1 MFPDDSFFLLVLS
14 HFKFVLRLCTHCG
27 SFTLPMHALNY
38 WYSNV
43 DRLILQD
50 ILRKSLTYH
59 WYRKELN
66 LPTVFACWKVL
77 RTSLFQSRPSPFGQY
92 PNHLT
97 GVLLHTVR
105 NLTQNDARPV
115 GHLILCQNVSALQ
128 AKGFFKILSTLS
140 MCTVFTG
147 HCSYIRC
154 FVGAFDSLWKSP
166 RFLEWTIL
174 LEWTNL
180 CKTAFQDLRYF
191 GWFIGTLTLQ

>member
-14 HFKFVLRLCTHCG
+14 HFKFVLRLCTHLG
-27 SFTLPMHALNY
+27 DFTLSMHAPNY

-43 DRLILQD
+43 DRLIIQD

-59 WYRKELN
+59 WKKLN

-77 RTSLFQSRPSPFGQY
+77 HNSLFQSRPSPPGQY
-92 PNHLT
+92 HKHLS

-115 GHLILCQNVSALQ
+115 GHLILCQACQRCRQKDFLKFFLHSA
-128 AKGFFKILSTLS
+128 
-140 MCTVFTG
+140 CVP
-147 HCSYIRC
+147 CSRAIALYIRC

-166 RFLEWTIL
+166 GFLEWTIF

-180 CKTAFQDLRYF
+180 CKKAVQDFRYF
-191 GWFIGTLTLQ
+191 GCV